1 MEIYISRLPAFW
13 SVVEGGREGDEKAFK
28 HARIHPLL
36 MRNTMNNTLNNRNC
50 GDVKFETSNSFIL

>member
-1 MEIYISRLPAFW
+1 
-13 SVVEGGREGDEKAFK
+13 VEGGREGDEKAFK